1 MKTKKI
7 LLYLLLALPAVLF
20 QSCVSDQ
27 EDIFDKPSSER
38 VSDFIAAVQDTLSN
52 ATYGWELD
60 YYPESHQVYGGF
72 VYGLKFDRDQVTAS
86 FETNPDVT
94 KSSLYS
100 MKKDMGPVISFDSH
114 NQFLHFFSTPA
125 EGLYEG
131 LKGDFEFVVDSLGSD
146 VIKVHGK
153 RSQNTMYL
161 RKLKEDPK
169 AYVKKVVSMGDS
181 FNLYASVGT
190 IGGLEANVFFDVDNH
205 QLVISSADAEYA
217 SAYAYTDKGLRL
229 FKPLTIGGVTVS
241 ELTYDDSKL
250 TLKAEGVD
258 LSIGVQN
265 PNTITSVI
273 GSIGSDDESLSRTYK
288 GLPHLDQF
296 VISSDKDWC
305 TVSVDGDKLIVNATE
320 NTTGDVRSATI
331 TVSNKLVPSISSEFV
346 VTQCKLEDVLGN
358 YKMYYYNDDGKLT
371 TIPASLKEVG
381 GKLSLNATVTFN
393 LRDENDQPVPTDY
406 VLKFPVTF
414 NQASGSLTLQSG
426 QNIGE
431 IKGYPIFDV
440 FLYNNQSRWSYYSD
454 EFTVTMSFG
463 YIDGLGTYAQ
473 LGDDVYYQGKSVGTL
488 DGIMLEA
495 CSTKTPTSASDLLAM
510 FDLMSGIAI
519 VKNDNVTAKMNDA
532 SVKKLMKVS
541 VPLTE
546 KVKSFKK

>member
-7 LLYLLLALPAVLF
+7 LLYLLLALPTVLF

-38 VSDFIAAVQDTLSN
+38 ISDFIAAVQDTLSN

-331 TVSNKLVPSISSEFV
+331 TVSNKLAPSISSEFV

-358 YKMYYYNDDGKLT
+358 YNMYYYNRDGNFVALPATLKNQGGKLT
-371 TIPASLKEVG
+371 LSATI
-381 GKLSLNATVTFN
+381 TVPLYN
-393 LRDENDQPVPTDY
+393 ENDELVPTDIP
-406 VLKFPVTF
+406 LAIPATF
-414 NQASGSLTLQSG
+414 SQATGSLIIQSG
-426 QNIGE
+426 QLVGKLNSLSLFGTFLFNGE
-431 IKGYPIFDV
+431 T
-440 FLYNNQSRWSYYSD
+440 R
-454 EFTVTMSFG
+454 FTVASDKFSISMPFG
-463 YIDGLGTYAQ
+463 YLEGYGTYAQ
-473 LGDDVYYQGKSVGTL
+473 MDDNLYFDGELATNTL
-488 DGIMLEA
+488 DGIMIMA
-495 CSTKTPTSASDLLAM
+495 SSTKTPSSSSDFLGALEM
-510 FDLMSGIAI
+510 LKGMII
-519 VKNDNVTAKMNDA
+519 VKNNETTAKKGITPLK
-532 SVKKLMKVS
+532 SKLKAFG
-541 VPLTE
+541 PTPDYI
-546 KVKSFKK
+546 KRFK

>member
-114 NQFLHFFSTPA
+114 NPFLHFFSTPA

-131 LKGDFEFVVDSLGSD
+131 YEGDFEFVVDSLGSD

-169 AYVKKVVSMGDS
+169 AYVNKVVSMGDS

-190 IGGLEANVFFDVDNH
+190 IGGLEANVFFDVENH

-265 PNTITSVI
+265 PNSITSVI

-331 TVSNKLVPSISSEFV
+331 TVSNKLAPSISSEFV

-358 YKMYYYNDDGKLT
+358 YNMYYYNRDGKLT
-371 TIPASLKEVG
+371 TIPASLKNVG
-381 GKLSLNATVTFN
+381 GKLSLNATVTIN

-431 IKGYPIFDV
+431 INGYPVFDV
-440 FLYNNQSRWSYYSD
+440 FLFGNQSQWSYYSD

-473 LGDDVYYQGKSVGTL
+473 LGDDVYYQGKFVGTL

-495 CSTKTPTSASDLLAM
+495 CSTKTPTSTSDLLAM